1 MDKSKGVKYMNEM
14 SEKIRIALIKKGM
27 TLTQLAE
34 KMGVSQPNLSKKL
47 KRNNFNEEELRR
59 IAKLLDMKYEAYF
72 VMGDG
77 TKI

>member
-1 MDKSKGVKYMNEM
+1 MIQGVNSYMNEM
-14 SEKIRIALIKKGM
+14 SEKIRIVLIKKGM

-34 KMGVSQPNLSKKL
+34 KMEVSQPNLSKKL

-59 IAKLLDMKYEAYF
+59 IAELLDLKYEAYF
-72 VMGDG
+72 VMEDG